1 MSQYYEE
8 GHIKPLPVAKLFPAD
23 SIEDCF
29 RYMQKGQHIGK
40 IVVTM
45 DLGDKELPV
54 QSPITKAQFNSD
66 ASYLLIGGLGG
77 LGRAVSSWM
86 VAHGAR
92 SLVYLSRNAG
102 EKAED
107 QEFIEELR
115 SQNCTVTT
123 AKGSVTV
130 LDDVKR
136 AIAAAPTPVKGAIN
150 MSMVLRDQNFAKMTH
165 DEWTAAVSPKVQGTW
180 NLHEACQAAEAN
192 LDFFLLFSSVSGI
205 IGQQGQANYA
215 GANTFL
221 DSFVQYR
228 HSLGLKA
235 SAIDIGALFDHG
247 YVAENEMLRERLMSR
262 GFYGITIKLL
272 LDAITAVVFGSGVA
286 PGGNSTKSF
295 SEPSQL
301 AIGIRS
307 ITPLSDPSNRA
318 LWKNDRRMAV
328 YHNSHGDSSSS
339 GGGQKGVST
348 ALTEFISSAMSE
360 PSVLNGADAPKFVAQ
375 QIAIQLMRLL
385 LKPVEDEEIDV
396 TRSLQ
401 DMGLDSLVAIEMK
414 TWWKGTFGVNI
425 SVLEMLSMGSV
436 LALGEKAV
444 KGLQER
450 FGGDTDGSGEGQ
462 ERFGTKEILV
472 TKMP

>member
-1 MSQYYEE
+1 
-8 GHIKPLPVAKLFPAD
+8 
-23 SIEDCF
+23 
-29 RYMQKGQHIGK
+29 MQKGQHIGK

-45 DLGDKELPV
+45 DLGERELPV
-54 QSPITKAQFNSD
+54 QPPATKAQFDSD

-86 VAHGAR
+86 VDHGAR
-92 SLVYLSRNAG
+92 SIIYLSRNAG

-107 QEFIEELR
+107 REFIQELG

-123 AKGSVTV
+123 VKGSVTV
-130 LDDVKR
+130 LDDVER
-136 AIAAAPTPVKGAIN
+136 AIAAAPSPVKGAIN

-165 DEWTAAVSPKVQGTW
+165 DEWTAAVDPKVQGTW
-180 NLHEACQAAEAN
+180 NLHKACQAAGAE

-205 IGQQGQANYA
+205 LGQQGQANYA

-228 HSLGLKA
+228 HSLGLRA

-272 LDAITAVVFGSGVA
+272 LDAITAVVFCSGTSAQGSGIA
-286 PGGNSTKSF
+286 SF
-295 SEPSQL
+295 SEASQL

-318 LWKNDRRMAV
+318 LWKKDRRMAI
-328 YHNSHGDSSSS
+328 YHNNHGGNASSS
-339 GGGQKGVST
+339 GGQKGAST
-348 ALTEFISSAMSE
+348 ALTEFISSAMNE
-360 PSVLNGADAPKFVAQ
+360 PTVLNSSDAQKFVAQ
-375 QIAIQLMRLL
+375 QIATQLMRLL

-414 TWWKGTFGVNI
+414 TWWKGTFGVDI

-436 LALGEKAV
+436 LALGEKAI

-450 FGGDTDGSGEGQ
+450 FGGDTETGGEGQ